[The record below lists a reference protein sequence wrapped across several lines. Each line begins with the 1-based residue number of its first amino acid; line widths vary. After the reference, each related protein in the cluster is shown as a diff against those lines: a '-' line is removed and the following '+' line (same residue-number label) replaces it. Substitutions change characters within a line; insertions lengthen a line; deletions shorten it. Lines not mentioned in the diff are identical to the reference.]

1 MKVLLLSGGMLP
13 TNCYF
18 LIDEKTKKSAVV
30 DPGFYSTQME
40 AVIQDIGADNVDY
53 ILLTH
58 GHFDHMLG
66 AGKVKKQTGAKVVI
80 TAADSGM
87 LQDDHLNLAAL
98 FTSERPTLREADILV
113 KDGDVLPLG
122 ELAIRVIATPGHTVG
137 GCCYQ
142 VENAVFTGDTLMR
155 GTIGRSDFPTGN
167 YTDLLASVKKLGE
180 LPGDYHVYPGHES
193 ETTLAYERENNPFLR
208 MDFYDFDN

>member
-1 MKVLLLSGGMLP
+1 
-13 TNCYF
+13 
-18 LIDEKTKKSAVV
+18 
-30 DPGFYSTQME
+30 
-40 AVIQDIGADNVDY
+40 
-53 ILLTH
+53 
-58 GHFDHMLG
+58 MLG
-66 AGKVKKQTGAKVVI
+66 AGKVKKQTGARVVI
-80 TAADSGM
+80 TAADSIM

-113 KDGDVLPLG
+113 KDGDTLPLG
-122 ELAIRVIATPGHTVG
+122 ELAIRVIATPGHTAG